1 MNEIQFSAP
10 DPAFQDDS
18 HQDDKL
24 NYAELVMDSPFQV
37 IDLHFTKSFLK
48 TVTYLQSIL
57 FVKKEKTSKN
67 FFYLESS
74 KAVLINCRRLGK

>member
-48 TVTYLQSIL
+48 TVT
-57 FVKKEKTSKN
+57 
-67 FFYLESS
+67 
-74 KAVLINCRRLGK
+74 